1 MDDFIS
7 PIPRPLLNPLIRLL
21 AIRLGWQKT
30 PSKPLVIPQAG
41 EEAIVPSTFVAR
53 SGCVW
58 LV

>member
-7 PIPRPLLNPLIRLL
+7 PIPRPLLNPL
-21 AIRLGWQKT
+21 
-30 PSKPLVIPQAG
+30 PQVG

-58 LV
+58 LVKTGIAGMTNLIRGF